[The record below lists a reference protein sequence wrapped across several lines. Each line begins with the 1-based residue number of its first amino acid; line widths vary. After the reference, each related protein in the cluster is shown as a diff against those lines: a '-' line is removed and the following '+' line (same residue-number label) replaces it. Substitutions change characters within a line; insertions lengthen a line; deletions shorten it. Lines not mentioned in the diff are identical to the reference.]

1 MDLTIRKYRFIE
13 KFMKFVNNDNIKLF
27 EEFLSEKAKTEE
39 IVAYT
44 VQGQPLTKEQYSK
57 EIRQADAS
65 IDSGQYTTVE
75 DLEKEVK
82 NW

>member
-27 EEFLSEKAKTEE
+27 EEFLSEKAKAEE

-44 VQGQPLTKEQYSK
+44 IQGQPLTKEQYSK
-57 EIRQADAS
+57 EIQQADAS